1 MSLALGFVILAGVVV
16 NNSILIVHQTL
27 NFLKDPTRGLE
38 TPDEAIAASVE
49 TRVRPILMSALT
61 SVGGMIPLV
70 LLPGSGSE
78 LYRGLGSVVLGGLMF
93 STLFTLILVPKD
105 ERDRLAFDYLD
116 ELRDALRTAANE
128 APSFPDR
135 FEAEVWLTDM
145 SQRLARQVR
154 DPQERIRILTLV
166 HLEATRVKLPPEL
179 ILAVIEVESNFDRYA
194 ISVAGAIG
202 LMQIMPFWLD
212 EIGRPNDNLLHIDT
226 NLRYGCTILRFY
238 YDKEQ
243 GDLRR
248 ALGRYNG
255 SLGKRK
261 YPNKVIDKLSRKW
274 FQA

>member
-1 MSLALGFVILAGVVV
+1 MGVVIRSV
-16 NNSILIVHQTL
+16 SLFAAAML
-27 NFLKDPTRGLE
+27 SF
-38 TPDEAIAASVE
+38 ASVADDG
-49 TRVRPILMSALT
+49 PD
-61 SVGGMIPLV
+61 P
-70 LLPGSGSE
+70 
-78 LYRGLGSVVLGGLMF
+78 
-93 STLFTLILVPKD
+93 
-105 ERDRLAFDYLD
+105 
-116 ELRDALRTAANE
+116 ELREVLQAAANE

-145 SQRLARQVR
+145 SSRLERQVKN
-154 DPQERIRILTLV
+154 PEERIEILTLV
-166 HLEATRVKLPPEL
+166 HMEAARVELPPEL

-202 LMQIMPFWLD
+202 LMQIMPFWME

-238 YDKEQ
+238 YDKEN

-261 YPNKVIDKLSRKW
+261 YPNKVIDKLSKKW

>member
-1 MSLALGFVILAGVVV
+1 MNSLARTGVIGLLA
-16 NNSILIVHQTL
+16 
-27 NFLKDPTRGLE
+27 
-38 TPDEAIAASVE
+38 
-49 TRVRPILMSALT
+49 AL
-61 SVGGMIPLV
+61 
-70 LLPGSGSE
+70 LLPAA
-78 LYRGLGSVVLGGLMF
+78 L
-93 STLFTLILVPKD
+93 
-105 ERDRLAFDYLD
+105 LAEQRPDP
-116 ELRDALRTAANE
+116 ELREVLRAAANE
-128 APSFPDR
+128 IDTFPDR

-145 SQRLARQVR
+145 SRRLARQVS
-154 DPQERIRILTLV
+154 DPAERIEILTLV
-166 HLEATRVKLPPEL
+166 HYEASRVELPPEL

-212 EIGRPNDNLLHIDT
+212 EIGRPDDNLLHIDT

-238 YDKEQ
+238 YDKEN

-261 YPNKVIDKLSRKW
+261 YPNKVIDKLSKKW